1 MSGAV
6 LFRYHGD
13 GEARCHDCV
22 LNVLESN
29 AGMNP
34 ADWLDDEF
42 GDSTCDVC
50 EILVKYDDK
59 NVNDLMGRMAR

>member
-13 GEARCHDCV
+13 GEARCSDCV
-22 LNVLESN
+22 LDVLEAN
-29 AGMNP
+29 EGMNP

-42 GDSTCDVC
+42 GDTSCDVC
-50 EILVKYDDK
+50 DATVVKGD
-59 NVNDLMGRMAR
+59 N